1 MSIQE
6 LRRLSAYHANLGRE
20 LLRRAEVLENG
31 EMSPEA
37 TLREQD
43 LREKGMVHVAWA
55 DNLQEVA
62 NELTAAVGAL
72 EEAANRI
79 SGLERAQV
87 NDRREIRRLEAL
99 LSGKPEGG
107 RN

>member
-6 LRRLSAYHANLGRE
+6 LRRLAGYHANLGRE
-20 LLRRAEVLENG
+20 LLRRADVLANG
-31 EMSPEA
+31 EVNPEA

-43 LREKGMVHVAWA
+43 LREKGLVHVAWA
-55 DNLQEVA
+55 DNLQEVG
-62 NELTAAVGAL
+62 NELAEAATAL
-72 EEAANRI
+72 EQAAERI
-79 SGLERAQV
+79 GGLE
-87 NDRREIRRLEAL
+87 REIRRLEGL